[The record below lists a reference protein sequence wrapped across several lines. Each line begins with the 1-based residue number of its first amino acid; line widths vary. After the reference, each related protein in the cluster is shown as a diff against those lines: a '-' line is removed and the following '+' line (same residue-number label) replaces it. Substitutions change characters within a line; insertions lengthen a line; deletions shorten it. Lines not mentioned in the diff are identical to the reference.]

1 MPDNVALP
9 PSAVKAATREVS
21 WSGELAHVQAVGLVT
36 LDGPDDA
43 QTATN
48 VGQSNGLPVTVYGEA
63 IEALE
68 AMRLAVQALTRTVG
82 QMQPD
87 TAARMRVALDS
98 ITAGLTLATITT
110 VGTVTT
116 VSTVTTVATLTNQTQ
131 VGGFSAT
138 EQIPSLMRLG
148 ADSARRNISVT

>member
-1 MPDNVALP
+1 MPDNVTLP
-9 PSAVKAATREVS
+9 PSATKAATREVTY
-21 WSGELAHVQAVGLVT
+21 SGELAHAQAIGLVT
-36 LDGPDDA
+36 FDGPDDA
-43 QTATN
+43 KTAADVSEAN
-48 VGQSNGLPVTVYGEA
+48 PFPMALYGEA

-98 ITAGLTLATITT
+98 ISAGLTLATIST
-110 VGTVTT
+110 VGSV
-116 VSTVTTVATLTNQTQ
+116 TNQTQ
-131 VGGFSAT
+131 IGGIAAT

-148 ADSARRNISVT
+148 ADSARRNITVT